1 MEKQNEK
8 QDQPSATIHFSGETL
23 LSTESLAAQKEEDDW
38 DNSKQHLRKLEALQT
53 ESGQR
58 IIELVERVEKLK
70 EQLSLSQRIV
80 EEAEDS
86 RKRLVNNEIH
96 EQREHMYKL
105 FESIPH
111 LNVWIEGL
119 IRELLVEM
127 QFEGTIVDRDDVRAI
142 VEEEID
148 DAKIEDLN
156 YVWLADQV
164 RGLLVEMQTEGT
176 IVDRDDVQAIVEEGI
191 DDAKEDAQTI
201 ATEKIEDLIKDALD
215 SVEVESHL
223 IY

>member
-1 MEKQNEK
+1 MEKQNEN

-23 LSTESLAAQKEEDDW
+23 VKEMNDSAQEQI
-38 DNSKQHLRKLEALQT
+38 SKLEALQT

-70 EQLSLSQRIV
+70 KQLSTAQNIVDEQTNSQRQV
-80 EEAEDS
+80 VNDS
-86 RKRLVNNEIH
+86 IFEHR
-96 EQREHMYKL
+96 EQMYNL

-111 LNVWIEGL
+111 FDDWLYVKVSQQLESFQNEGL
-119 IRELLVEM
+119 FVE
-127 QFEGTIVDRDDVRAI
+127 RDDVQTM
-142 VEEEID
+142 
-148 DAKIEDLN
+148 IEDDLGDIEE
-156 YVWLADQV
+156 VVSERIIDMQV
-164 RGLLVEMQTEGT
+164 EGT
-176 IVDRDDVQAIVEEGI
+176 LVDRDDVQTLICEAI
-191 DDAKEDAQTI
+191 DTAKEDAQTI

>member
-1 MEKQNEK
+1 MDKQNEK
-8 QDQPSATIHFSGETL
+8 QDQPSATIHLTGAVAKPPNITSSSQEQI
-23 LSTESLAAQKEEDDW
+23 S
-38 DNSKQHLRKLEALQT
+38 KLEALQT

-70 EQLSLSQRIV
+70 KQLSTAQNIVDEQTNSQRQIVNDTIV
-80 EEAEDS
+80 EH
-86 RKRLVNNEIH
+86 R
-96 EQREHMYKL
+96 EQMYTL

-119 IRELLVEM
+119 IRGLLLDM
-127 QFEGTIVDRDDVRAI
+127 QFEGTIVDSDDVRAI
-142 VEEEID
+142 VEEE
-148 DAKIEDLN
+148 
-156 YVWLADQV
+156 
-164 RGLLVEMQTEGT
+164 
-176 IVDRDDVQAIVEEGI
+176 I

-201 ATEKIEDLIKDALD
+201 ATEKIEGLIKDALD

>member
-1 MEKQNEK
+1 MLKSHTCSNDVAHLSTNEDLKWKKQNEN

-23 LSTESLAAQKEEDDW
+23 VKEMNDSAQEQI
-38 DNSKQHLRKLEALQT
+38 SKLEALQT

-70 EQLSLSQRIV
+70 KQLSLSQRIA

-96 EQREHMYKL
+96 EHREGMYKL
-105 FESIPH
+105 FENIPY
-111 LNVWIEGL
+111 LN
-119 IRELLVEM
+119 
-127 QFEGTIVDRDDVRAI
+127 
-142 VEEEID
+142 
-148 DAKIEDLN
+148 
-156 YVWLADQV
+156 VWLADQV
-164 RGLLVEMQTEGT
+164 RGLLVEMQYEGT
-176 IVDRDDVQAIVEEGI
+176 IVDRDDVRAIVEEGI

-201 ATEKIEDLIKDALD
+201 AIEKIEDLIKDALD

>member
-23 LSTESLAAQKEEDDW
+23 VKEMDDSAQQQTDKW
-38 DNSKQHLRKLEALQT
+38 EALQT
-53 ESGQR
+53 EREQL
-58 IIELVERVEKLK
+58 IERVKKLK

-80 EEAEDS
+80 DEAEDS

-96 EQREHMYKL
+96 EHREGMYKL
-105 FESIPH
+105 FENIPY
-111 LNVWIEGL
+111 LN
-119 IRELLVEM
+119 
-127 QFEGTIVDRDDVRAI
+127 
-142 VEEEID
+142 
-148 DAKIEDLN
+148 
-156 YVWLADQV
+156 VWLADQV
-164 RGLLVEMQTEGT
+164 RGLLVEMQYEGT
-176 IVDRDDVQAIVEEGI
+176 IVDRDDVRAIVEEGI

-201 ATEKIEDLIKDALD
+201 ATEKIEDLIRDALD